1 MNRKSRRSA
10 GLSCIMQVPLLFYSP
25 ENSSFAKILITLST
39 VLKIYKRFIK
49 TVLAIVFIVSGFSS
63 YSQYKPSFFDQDII
77 SAGAGYGGGLGAA
90 PIAYNLLPN
99 YKGTISPGF
108 VAQYEHRFAEY
119 FGMGVGLTYT
129 GANLEA
135 SNVPYSIA
143 NPSGTPLASGTVDDK
158 VSGKYFGLGARPAFH
173 FHLKTKAIDPYVG
186 AFFGIT
192 LTSSV
197 STITS
202 NTLGTFNVN
211 DIYAGILLG
220 AVAGVRVYF
229 SSQFGIWL
237 EAGYSGIP
245 NYL

>member
-1 MNRKSRRSA
+1 MD
-10 GLSCIMQVPLLFYSP
+10 LSLLFCSS
-25 ENSSFAKILITLST
+25 ENSNFAKILFTLST
-39 VLKIYKRFIK
+39 VPEIYKRYTK
-49 TVLAIVFIVSGFSS
+49 TVLALVFTVAGFIS
-63 YSQYKPSFFDQDII
+63 YGQYKPSFFDQDII
-77 SAGAGYGGGLGAA
+77 SAGVGYGGGLGAA

-99 YKGTISPGF
+99 YKGTIPPGF

-119 FGMGVGLTYT
+119 FGMGVGITYT

-143 NPSGTPLASGTVDDK
+143 NPSGTPLSSGTVDDK

-173 FHLKTKAIDPYVG
+173 FRLKTKAIDPYVG

-192 LTSSV
+192 ITSSM

-202 NTLGTFNVN
+202 NTLGAFNVN
-211 DIYAGILLG
+211 DIYAGILVG

-229 SSQFGIWL
+229 SNQFGIWL

-245 NYL
+245 NYLGNGGLFFQIDNLR